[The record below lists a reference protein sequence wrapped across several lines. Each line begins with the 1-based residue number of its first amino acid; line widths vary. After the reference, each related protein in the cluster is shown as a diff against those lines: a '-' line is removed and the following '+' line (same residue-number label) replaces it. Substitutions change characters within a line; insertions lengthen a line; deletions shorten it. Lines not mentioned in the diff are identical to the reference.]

1 MAKKYINQ
9 IQNKRSEKLQRKSE
23 QQTSKSLID
32 LDLKINEAIV
42 SNNKAVMLENERKND
57 PTFVKRQI
65 KYEMFKE
72 KAH

>member
-9 IQNKRSEKLQRKSE
+9 MQKKRLEKLQRKSE

-42 SNNKAVMLENERKND
+42 SNNKAVMLENERNND

-72 KAH
+72 KAQ

>member
-9 IQNKRSEKLQRKSE
+9 MQKKRLEKLQRKSE

-42 SNNKAVMLENERKND
+42 SNNKAVMLENERNND
-57 PTFVKRQI
+57 PAFVKRQI

-72 KAH
+72 KTQ